1 MDNHPYCHESYKNV
15 IATIYKKVN
24 NKPGQ
29 PKNFVTEEPYD
40 FYINLKSPFL
50 SWSPQ
55 SDEHTILLRKMCKQ
69 YNRFNFFLK
78 VGVTEKIDGRTTVTH
93 VFLIY
98 VECRDNLLTKIC
110 VVDTAPFAEFN
121 TKLLTKRI
129 SFILEIPIENDDLI
143 EIPLNILLNDVGIEF
158 DNPKASLQYYEKDT
172 TEKGYCN
179 AWILYFIDQRVKSK
193 SFKNIYE
200 SILSSDSPT
209 RLIIAWWKS
218 FHK

>member
-121 TKLLTKRI
+121 TPHRIINTNVCNGCWNDTSVRFDAGNWNWCPRDKDFICSKEIIFLLVMQLCIIGIMRMVPWIVALLKVLCRIYSQHPLQKLI
-129 SFILEIPIENDDLI
+129 
-143 EIPLNILLNDVGIEF
+143 
-158 DNPKASLQYYEKDT
+158 
-172 TEKGYCN
+172 
-179 AWILYFIDQRVKSK
+179 
-193 SFKNIYE
+193 
-200 SILSSDSPT
+200 
-209 RLIIAWWKS
+209 
-218 FHK
+218 